1 LFLYNDAFLLL
12 RKLGF
17 DDSENILLSQKSH
30 LSNEMPVEEC
40 KFVPTSFRFYI
51 FLLFYLKAILI
62 IEGLF
67 ALCLGMLENDKQ
79 ICCEQVERK
88 QNKGG

>member
-1 LFLYNDAFLLL
+1 
-12 RKLGF
+12 
-17 DDSENILLSQKSH
+17 
-30 LSNEMPVEEC
+30 MTVEEC

-79 ICCEQVERK
+79 ICCEQMERK
-88 QNKGG
+88 QNKGGS